1 MKKTQL
7 IALIG
12 VLLQALM
19 LTACGKSVFTMS
31 ENTEKKMTITAENAA
46 RDAFFMVGALEV
58 ADGEQIVITSELS
71 KGSIRVEIVGA
82 PQESIEEMPAVDGE
96 AIFTADLKGA
106 GSVSGTEVP
115 AGGYLLKATCL
126 EKASGSVQIQVEP
139 VA

>member
-46 RDAFFMVGALEV
+46 RGAFFMVGALEV

-82 PQESIEEMPAVDGE
+82 PQESIEDMPTVDGE
-96 AIFTADLKGA
+96 AILTADLKA
-106 GSVSGTEVP
+106 ADSVSGTVP
-115 AGGYLLKATCL
+115 AGSYLLKATCL
-126 EKASGSVQIQVEP
+126 EKASGSVQIEVQP
-139 VA
+139 LA